1 MNKFKKASLCGLL
14 VAGMLASVLA
24 GCGKVDGT
32 KTALA
37 VNDEKI
43 SLGTATFMLRYQ
55 QASTTYMLQ
64 QYGLSSGSFWSNQYS
79 AATSSQDSMTYGD
92 NLKNSVKDTLVQ
104 DVLLRDHAS
113 DYSVTIPDELE
124 TQIEDTAKSTYE
136 KNQDKLDEIGVSEDN
151 IKEALELSTYQQLM
165 YDPMV
170 ADTDTNVTDD
180 EAKQSTITYARIA
193 LTKTDSSTGK
203 TTDATDDEKNTY
215 MTELKELLQQV
226 QDSGDVANADMKTMA
241 SNLDNTNIACTTYS
255 FGSDDTVM
263 PSEVLDAARSLSDGQ
278 IYDGV
283 IDTGDYYYL
292 VRMDKTFDQD
302 ATETKKQSIISD
314 RKKSNY
320 NDKVQAWVDAATVV
334 EESPWKKLT
343 VTDTDAYTELVA
355 SSSTSSSSTTGSSVV
370 SSSTTGSS
378 VVSSSSAGTVST
390 SSASTGATSATGSS
404 STGTTSAVSSASAQ

>member
-1 MNKFKKASLCGLL
+1 MNKFKKASLCGIL

-32 KTALA
+32 KTALV

-64 QYGLSSGSFWSNQYS
+64 QYGLSSGGSFWSSQYS
-79 AATSSQDSMTYGD
+79 AATSSQDAMTYGD
-92 NLKNSVKDTLVQ
+92 NLKSSVKDTLVQ

-113 DYSVTIPDELE
+113 DYSITIPDELE
-124 TQIEDTAKSTYE
+124 TEIEDTAKSTYD
-136 KNQDKLDEIGVSEDN
+136 KNQDKFDKMGVSEDN

-165 YDPMV
+165 YNPMV

-193 LTKTDSSTGK
+193 LTKTDSSTGT

-314 RKKSNY
+314 RKKTNY
-320 NDKVQAWVDAATVV
+320 NDKVQAWVDAATIV

-343 VTDTDAYTELVA
+343 VTDNDAYTELVA
-355 SSSTSSSSTTGSSVV
+355 TSSTSSSSTTGSSVV
-370 SSSTTGSS
+370 SGSST
-378 VVSSSSAGTVST
+378 GTVST
-390 SSASTGATSATGSS
+390 SSASTGATSATSS
-404 STGTTSAVSSASAQ
+404 TSTGTISATSSASAQ